1 MINYKEIADFVINDM
16 IMKDGVNYVINYL
29 LDIGVTKDEL
39 IDEMRFDK
47 LDVLLTIEDRL

>member
-1 MINYKEIADFVINDM
+1 MVNYKEIADFVINDM
-16 IMKDGVNYVINYL
+16 IMKDGVNDVINYL

>member
-39 IDEMRFDK
+39 EDMGFDR